1 MPLSDWS
8 QYRITA
14 KGREGGGGVSG
25 VGKVRA
31 VRAVVGT
38 KGVEEVLPIWKKRLK
53 MRLLR

>member
-14 KGREGGGGVSG
+14 KGREGGVSG

-38 KGVEEVLPIWKKRLK
+38 KGVEEVLPIWKKG
-53 MRLLR
+53 